1 MNVWPPYPPEPLPR
15 RTPWQPQPAPPP
27 TSTPNAPS
35 WTLHVATRPDWLTER
50 LIERRLMAL
59 AGELDRDA
67 TNQTV
72 AELALL
78 DASGDEPVTL
88 HLTGV
93 SADLDTALTVVDALD
108 LMGVEVHAT
117 CLGTITGA
125 AVAILAVA
133 DRRTAGPHA
142 TVHLREPRL
151 PHHIAGRDL
160 DTYAK
165 HYERQLRRLQNRI
178 AQACH
183 RPVDAVAADMR
194 AHRVLT
200 AEQAGEYGLIDSF
213 GSQSSRAGSGVDATA
228 IPPTT
233 PPDPAM

>member
-1 MNVWPPYPPEPLPR
+1 MPGW
-15 RTPWQPQPAPPP
+15 
-27 TSTPNAPS
+27 S
-35 WTLHVATRPDWLTER
+35 WIVDTRPDWLTER
-50 LIERRLMAL
+50 LIERRLLAL

-67 TNQTV
+67 ANRRV

-108 LMGVEVHAT
+108 LTGVEVQAR

-142 TVHLREPRL
+142 TVHLREPRP
-151 PHHIAGRDL
+151 PHDITGRELETLADR
-160 DTYAK
+160 
-165 HYERQLRRLQNRI
+165 HERQVRRLQNRI
-178 AQACH
+178 AQACR
-183 RPVDAVAADMR
+183 RPIEAVAADMR

-200 AEQAGEYGLIDSF
+200 DEQAREYGLIDSF
-213 GSQSSRAGSGVDATA
+213 GSQTPRAGSCGATRRMR
-228 IPPTT
+228 TT
-233 PPDPAM
+233 ASFNVMVCLGYEAAPPAMPAGRGVHGVVVVVTLS

>member
-15 RTPWQPQPAPPP
+15 RTPWQPPTPSPPP
-27 TSTPNAPS
+27 TMPNVPGWS
-35 WTLHVATRPDWLTER
+35 LNVDTRPDWLAER
-50 LIERRLMAL
+50 LVERRLLAL

-67 TNQTV
+67 ANRTV

-78 DASGDEPVTL
+78 DASGDQPVTL

-108 LMGVEVHAT
+108 LMGVEVQAT

-142 TVHLREPRL
+142 TVHLHEPRP
-151 PHHIAGRDL
+151 PHDIAGRDL
-160 DTYAK
+160 ETHAE
-165 HYERQLRRLQNRI
+165 HYERQLRRLQHRI
-178 AQACH
+178 AQACN
-183 RPVDAVAADMR
+183 RPIDAVAADMR

-200 AEQAGEYGLIDSF
+200 AEQAREYGLIDSF
-213 GSQSSRAGSGVDATA
+213 ASQGSQRAAGSTRPAV
-228 IPPTT
+228 PPTT
-233 PPDPAM
+233 PPDLGR